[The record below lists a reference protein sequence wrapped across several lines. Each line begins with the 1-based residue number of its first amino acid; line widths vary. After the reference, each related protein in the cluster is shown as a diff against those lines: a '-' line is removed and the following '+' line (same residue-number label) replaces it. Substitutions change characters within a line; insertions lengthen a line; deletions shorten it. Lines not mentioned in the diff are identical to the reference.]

1 MSDAFVGLI
10 RTWVPAG
17 VGAALAWLITLGVEL
32 DPQTEA
38 GLLTSLTALAIALY
52 YTVIRLLEAKWPA
65 VGVLL
70 GVPKTAVYNMPP
82 AESTSDAVYREDGSL
97 SEVRSVTRWPEKPAE

>member
-1 MSDAFVGLI
+1 MSDALVGLI

-17 VGAALAWLITLGVEL
+17 VGAVLAWLVTLGVEL

-38 GLLTSLTALAIALY
+38 GLLTSLTALSIAVY
-52 YTVIRLLEAKWPA
+52 YTLVRLLEAKWPA

-70 GVPKTAVYNMPP
+70 GVPKTAHY
-82 AESTSDAVYREDGSL
+82 G
-97 SEVRSVTRWPEKPAE
+97 RSVGTQVSGDKPVDGTDWRGSV